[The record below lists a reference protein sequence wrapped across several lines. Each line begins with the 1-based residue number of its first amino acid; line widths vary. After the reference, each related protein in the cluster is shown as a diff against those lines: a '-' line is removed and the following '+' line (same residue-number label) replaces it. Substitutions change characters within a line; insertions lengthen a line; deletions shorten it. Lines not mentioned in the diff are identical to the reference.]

1 MYLIV
6 GLGNPGKKYT
16 GTRHNVGYM
25 VLDLLSR
32 KWGIEIDKQ
41 RFDGLVGI
49 GRTGSEQVLL
59 LKPETFMN
67 RSGQAVRAA
76 MDFYKLE
83 PKDLVVIYDDMALPV
98 GQLRIRQQGSAG
110 GHNGLTDVLSHA
122 GTEQVGR
129 IRVGI
134 GNPPPMIDAVDHVLG
149 QFRTDERANVDEAIR
164 FAADAV
170 DVILSEGWPKA
181 MERFNRSKKD
191 SADSQEK

>member
-32 KWGIEIDKQ
+32 RWGIEIDKQ
-41 RFDGLVGI
+41 RFDGLVGL
-49 GRTGSEQVLL
+49 GRYAGEQILL

-110 GHNGLTDVLSHA
+110 GHNGLSDVINHA

-129 IRVGI
+129 IRIGI
-134 GNPPPMIDAVDHVLG
+134 GSPPPVIDAVNYVLG
-149 QFRTDERANVDEAIR
+149 QFRSDERANIDEAIG
-164 FAADAV
+164 FAAEAV
-170 DVILSEGWPKA
+170 EVILSEGWTRA
-181 MERFNRSKKD
+181 MEKFNRSKKAPAENQD
-191 SADSQEK
+191 K